1 MNTKHNKQSKTKG
14 KKDNNFLFLKKL
26 KHFFNQN
33 INTPFVVTNLKRF
46 VFMIGNYILHNPL
59 EVYNFLF
66 LNKTQIV
73 KTNLINLSK
82 ILKLMNKKQIK
93 FVSKFAK
100 KKLKNI

>member
-1 MNTKHNKQSKTKG
+1 MEKKG
-14 KKDNNFLFLKKL
+14 EKYNNFIFFKKL

-33 INTPFVVTNLKRF
+33 INTPFVVKNLKKF
-46 VFMIGNYILHNPL
+46 VFMIGNYILNNPF

-66 LNKTQIV
+66 LNKQKII
-73 KTNLINLSK
+73 KKNLINLSK

-100 KKLKNI
+100 KTLKNI